1 LGIEQIFL
9 ADLSIQPSHQ
19 ATIFLHYSRSLANR
33 YIPAWKVFANQ
44 VNKQDIENHI
54 VFIGVSAKGLQDL
67 RFNPFGHLVA
77 GIEIH
82 AQLAEQLLQQSYL
95 IRPDWESFATVG
107 LLVLVWSIFSV
118 LNNKASGN
126 RLAVIGLISITLTI
140 TSTWLAFTQARLL
153 IDPLFPSLSIILL
166 FTVFF
171 FQKQL
176 KTEKEKRWLRTAFG
190 RYVSPNRVDY
200 LIKHP
205 DSLVLGGEYREC
217 SFVITDLTDFTA
229 LMEKLPPHE
238 CVTVLNHYLEGMIEI
253 VFNYQGTLDRIVGDS
268 VAVIFSAPILQPDH
282 CQRALDCALAMD
294 AYAMQFV
301 SEKHDQ
307 SVAFGITRIGVC
319 TGNVLIGNFGGKI
332 MFDYRALGD
341 PINIA
346 SRLESANK
354 QFGTR
359 LCVAESTLN
368 QTDYRWFRPIGQ
380 LVLQGKL
387 KKIKAFEL
395 LTESAFN
402 SALTSE
408 YLHAYHKMEAGD
420 SSALAAFHTLV
431 ECYPE
436 DILSAYHYYRLHQ
449 NVHFVR
455 CKEDSPLSIDSTIVL
470 ANK

>member
-1 LGIEQIFL
+1 
-9 ADLSIQPSHQ
+9 
-19 ATIFLHYSRSLANR
+19 
-33 YIPAWKVFANQ
+33 
-44 VNKQDIENHI
+44 
-54 VFIGVSAKGLQDL
+54 
-67 RFNPFGHLVA
+67 
-77 GIEIH
+77 
-82 AQLAEQLLQQSYL
+82 
-95 IRPDWESFATVG
+95 
-107 LLVLVWSIFSV
+107 
-118 LNNKASGN
+118 
-126 RLAVIGLISITLTI
+126 
-140 TSTWLAFTQARLL
+140 
-153 IDPLFPSLSIILL
+153 
-166 FTVFF
+166 
-171 FQKQL
+171 
-176 KTEKEKRWLRTAFG
+176 
-190 RYVSPNRVDY
+190 
-200 LIKHP
+200 
-205 DSLVLGGEYREC
+205 
-217 SFVITDLTDFTA
+217 
-229 LMEKLPPHE
+229 
-238 CVTVLNHYLEGMIEI
+238 
-253 VFNYQGTLDRIVGDS
+253 
-268 VAVIFSAPILQPDH
+268 
-282 CQRALDCALAMD
+282 
-294 AYAMQFV
+294 
-301 SEKHDQ
+301 
-307 SVAFGITRIGVC
+307 
-319 TGNVLIGNFGGKI
+319 